1 MVGTN
6 SGAIF
11 FYVLATKNSSPNLGT
26 HWFLVKD
33 VQLKHKAP
41 IIFIRL
47 LDVSGA
53 EIMDNYHYLSDNE
66 KTFSRILIGSEEQFK
81 MFSIPNFKALNKFK
95 MTAHEGARVR
105 RYDIGKFYNKTNSN
119 HEYSL
124 MCLTNLGDVNIF
136 SVNDFQR
143 RFQHHF
149 LKKEDIHGISSL
161 FFTNNG
167 EGYYLKS
174 SSEYQRFSLSA
185 KKLDF
190 LECSIRL
197 NKEENT
203 NQTPIIT
210 DNNSNIET
218 KDKNKLPIYIVKK
231 PQVTDLDSVVT
242 PTQENKSTDFE
253 SSPEASP
260 EKLSNSNLP
269 TNTSIETMVKSI
281 VG

>member
-1 MVGTN
+1 MYPTFLVGTN

-11 FYVLATKNSSPNLGT
+11 FYVLATKNSSPSLGT

-47 LDVSGA
+47 LDVAGA
-53 EIMDNYHYLSDNE
+53 EIMDNYQHLSDE
-66 KTFSRILIGSEEQFK
+66 KSFSRILIGSEEQFK
-81 MFSIPNFKALNKFK
+81 MFTIPNFKALSKFK
-95 MTAHEGARVR
+95 LTAHEGARVR
-105 RYDIGKFYNKTNSN
+105 RYDIGKFYNKTNNN

-185 KKLDF
+185 KKLNF
-190 LECSIRL
+190 LDCSIRL
-197 NKEENT
+197 AKVANLK
-203 NQTPIIT
+203 QTSIIN
-210 DNNSNIET
+210 DNISNIET
-218 KDKNKLPIYIVKK
+218 KDNNKLSLCIIKK

-242 PTQENKSTDFE
+242 PTQEKEPTNFE
-253 SSPEASP
+253 SLS
-260 EKLSNSNLP
+260 EKLSN
-269 TNTSIETMVKSI
+269 NTSTETVVKSI
-281 VG
+281 TM